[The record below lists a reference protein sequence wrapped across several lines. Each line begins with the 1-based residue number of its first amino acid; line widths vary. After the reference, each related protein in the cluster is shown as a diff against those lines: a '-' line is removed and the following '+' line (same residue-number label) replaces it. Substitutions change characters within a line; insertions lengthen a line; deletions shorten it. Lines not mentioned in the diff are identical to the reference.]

1 MEVSNVD
8 LRQIQDRV
16 IVTNVLIVWVIG
28 IGGGDV
34 VVHLIE
40 KYIK

>member
-28 IGGGDV
+28 IGGEDV